1 MKFEIKQLTLDNL
14 ISFIE
19 KHGLSLITALAI
31 YYIGKYSKV
40 YVDKSMEKFLEKAKV
55 ERSIAGFVKSIYSL
69 FYYVMLFYIIIDIV
83 GINLSSITTLLG
95 ALGIVLGFAFKETL
109 GNFCGGLIILV
120 FKPFKVGHIVE
131 YDKYT
136 GEIVNIELF
145 YTKMK
150 NFQNELIIIPNGL
163 VTNNA
168 IRNLSKNKIRRLD
181 LVYSVTYDSDIRTV
195 KKILDELISQ
205 HKKILKTPE
214 PVARLGEITDYAL
227 KFVIYIY
234 VKNEDYGTVK
244 YDLNESIKMKFDENG
259 IEIPFL
265 HMDRNLVKKES
276 GNIGS

>member
-1 MKFEIKQLTLDNL
+1 MEY
-14 ISFIE
+14 E
-19 KHGLSLITALAI
+19 K
-31 YYIGKYSKV
+31 YI
-40 YVDKSMEKFLEKAKV
+40 
-55 ERSIAGFVKSIYSL
+55 
-69 FYYVMLFYIIIDIV
+69 
-83 GINLSSITTLLG
+83 
-95 ALGIVLGFAFKETL
+95 
-109 GNFCGGLIILV
+109 
-120 FKPFKVGHIVE
+120 
-131 YDKYT
+131 

-150 NFQNELIIIPNGL
+150 DFQNELIIIPNGL
-163 VTNNA
+163 ITNNA

-181 LVYSVTYDSDIRTV
+181 LTYSVTYNSDIRKV
-195 KKILDELISQ
+195 KQILDELINQ

-214 PVARLGEITDYAL
+214 PIARLGEITDYAL

-265 HMDRNLVKKES
+265 QMSNLVKKES